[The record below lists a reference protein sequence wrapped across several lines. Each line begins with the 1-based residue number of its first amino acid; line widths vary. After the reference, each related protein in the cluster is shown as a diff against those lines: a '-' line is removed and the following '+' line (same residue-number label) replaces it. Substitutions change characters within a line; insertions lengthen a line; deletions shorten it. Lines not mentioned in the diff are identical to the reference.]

1 MRPTGEEVDD
11 LYAKLF
17 GNTLGRNL
25 GNIRRLFGEKGGWVL
40 DGQMADVLVLRN
52 ELAHS
57 WMRERVLRQ
66 GTSERRLAMIEEL
79 ERASALLQEAD
90 RLLTE
95 RTQELMT
102 NAGVP
107 EDLVRDE
114 LQRLMG
120 LGERGDD
127 DPDAPDYFSFRQA

>member
-1 MRPTGEEVDD
+1 
-11 LYAKLF
+11 
-17 GNTLGRNL
+17 
-25 GNIRRLFGEKGGWVL
+25 
-40 DGQMADVLVLRN
+40 
-52 ELAHS
+52 
-57 WMRERVLRQ
+57 
-66 GTSERRLAMIEEL
+66 
-79 ERASALLQEAD
+79 
-90 RLLTE
+90 
-95 RTQELMT
+95 MT